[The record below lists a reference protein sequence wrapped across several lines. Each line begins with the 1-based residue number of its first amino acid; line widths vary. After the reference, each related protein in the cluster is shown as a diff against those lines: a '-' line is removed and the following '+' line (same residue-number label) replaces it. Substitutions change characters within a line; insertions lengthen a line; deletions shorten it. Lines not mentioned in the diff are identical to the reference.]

1 MNIQAKYTKGLTNI
15 KALKVAPTKP
25 TPHWIRKLGTLC
37 LTLGAGLTALA
48 AHMHDENLAT
58 IAFIAGILL
67 KGLSNLFGE

>member
-1 MNIQAKYTKGLTNI
+1 MNVQDVYIKGLANV
-15 KALKVAPTKP
+15 KALKVAPEKP
-25 TPHWIRKLGTLC
+25 TPHWVRKLGTLC

-48 AHMHDENLAT
+48 ANMHDPHLAT